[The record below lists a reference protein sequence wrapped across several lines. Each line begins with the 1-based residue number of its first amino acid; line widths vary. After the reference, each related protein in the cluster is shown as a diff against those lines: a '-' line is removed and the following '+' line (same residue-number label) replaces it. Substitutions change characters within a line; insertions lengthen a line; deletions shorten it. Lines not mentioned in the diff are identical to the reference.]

1 MFTVL
6 ALLSGAKSYCGVIT
20 FLEHAYSTEVGHRF
34 QSKPAGDSTE
44 AGRGGVIGGVMGSG
58 YGGDV
63 KSVALGN
70 KLAHAF
76 SLQDKAVSIMDEA
89 VEDGVSQGWI
99 ADHIMPV
106 LDGNLAGD
114 DG

>member
-1 MFTVL
+1 
-6 ALLSGAKSYCGVIT
+6 
-20 FLEHAYSTEVGHRF
+20 
-34 QSKPAGDSTE
+34 
-44 AGRGGVIGGVMGSG
+44 MGSG

-99 ADHIMPV
+99 ADHVMPV